1 MSSID
6 AFYEKHAAQPK
17 QSLREQ
23 QAGSEHYAQATATLQ
38 AESNRKT
45 GAAGADLHTLTIVGH
60 DDGQTGRRHHIEKN
74 ETLSEIAAREF
85 NLHDWKSI
93 NAKVLEIAA
102 LNHLADPDKIKAGK
116 DLNLNGSTTQ
126 ATDAHQ
132 EHKTGRPDTSTTD
145 GSNSNAQAKL
155 QHREGEHHQSRS
167 DAENK
172 TDNTGIHIEKSD
184 KSGQKSQEQ
193 DQSGKGQEKTDK
205 GLKPQEQGQE
215 QNKPSEQNTDAPE
228 TPRQKA
234 LKEYVQE
241 HDRMLALAKEKIKDP
256 GDQNQFATSVRQF
269 ESRLT
274 DMAKSYEQQGM
285 NREDAEIRALK
296 EAQKTYEQVN
306 RMLEAKDNPNLP
318 VTQQQRITLAEQTM
332 QHAASPTT
340 IDQGQHR
347 TCTVNSVESRMYTSA
362 PSEAARMVAD
372 LATTGEYTT
381 TKDRVKVTLNK
392 DDLKPD
398 AEATKAEK
406 VDGSRDHASQL
417 FQIGAVN
424 VWYAGHEPNLRYEQ
438 RKIDPTLTPPD
449 TGERIVD
456 YSSNP
461 PEAKR
466 PGFFARLTGSKDD
479 QYNRPGLTSEKIV
492 YVGDQIEGGKSH
504 DWQLERGTN
513 VKSYEELESK
523 LKDAKEHGKLPLVVT
538 VHTGNEPFYTDS
550 GEGAAGGSGGWH
562 SLTITDYKAGPPAS
576 VAVDNQWGTS
586 SDHLGDKRISLR
598 DMYNA
603 MSSPE
608 AAAAEMEKDLP
619 KDGTPHNRQQQF
631 EALEVARINHA
642 AGKMTDEEFAK
653 TIAKEMSDMHTNGFD
668 ARTKD
673 KVTQLIQSLPCETQ
687 LDLLKTGK
695 TDGVFDD
702 ANMAYQ
708 LARVAHKVRQAFD
721 DESTPHTSERLAQ
734 IRHLTKRVG
743 EMKDELPQTYQ
754 EQFQDYMSQWHKI
767 DQASSK

>member
-1 MSSID
+1 MD
-6 AFYEKHAAQPK
+6 AFYEKHTAQPK

-38 AESNRKT
+38 AENNRKN

-60 DDGQTGRRHHIEKN
+60 VDGQTNRRHHIEKN

-85 NLHDWKSI
+85 HLHDWKSI
-93 NAKVLEIAA
+93 QTKVNELAA

-116 DLNLNGSTTQ
+116 ELNLQVSTAQEADGHPAQQIDRANTAASDHSDTRAQ
-126 ATDAHQ
+126 SKAQ
-132 EHKTGRPDTSTTD
+132 EH
-145 GSNSNAQAKL
+145 
-155 QHREGEHHQSRS
+155 E
-167 DAENK
+167 
-172 TDNTGIHIEKSD
+172 DNQIHSEKSD
-184 KSGQKSQEQ
+184 KSSGQKSQDQ
-193 DQSGKGQEKTDK
+193 DQSGKSQEKTDK
-205 GLKPQEQGQE
+205 GPKPQEKEQE
-215 QNKPSEQNTDAPE
+215 QNKPSEQNTEATE

-241 HDRMLALAKEKIKDP
+241 HDHMLALAKEKIKDP
-256 GDQNQFATSVRQF
+256 GEQNQFATSVRQF

-285 NREDAEIRALK
+285 SHEEAQIRALK

-306 RMLEAKDNPNLP
+306 RLIEAKDNPNLP
-318 VTQQQRITLAEQTM
+318 VTQQQRVTLAEQTM
-332 QHAASPTT
+332 QHAASPTA

-347 TCTVNSVESRMYTSA
+347 TCAVNSVESRMYTST

-381 TKDRVKVTLNK
+381 TKDNVKVTLNK

-398 AEATKAEK
+398 AEAAKAGK

-461 PEAKR
+461 PEEKR
-466 PGFFARLTGSKDD
+466 PGFFARLTGTKEDA
-479 QYNRPGLTSEKIV
+479 YNQPRMTAEKIV

-562 SLTITDYKAGPPAS
+562 SVTITDYKAGPPAS

-586 SDHLGDKRISLR
+586 SDHLGDKRIPLR

-603 MSSPE
+603 MGSPE

-653 TIAKEMSDMHTNGFD
+653 TIAKEMSDMHSNGFD

-673 KVTQLIQSLPCETQ
+673 KVTQLLKSLPCETQ
-687 LDLLKTGK
+687 MDLLKTGK
-695 TDGVFDD
+695 SDGVFDD
-702 ANMAYQ
+702 GNMAYE
-708 LARVAHKVRQAFD
+708 LARIAHKVRQAFD
-721 DESTPHTSERLAQ
+721 DESQPHTSERLAQ
-734 IRHLTKRVG
+734 IRNLTKAVG
-743 EMKDELPQTYQ
+743 EMKDQLPQAYQ
-754 EQFQDYMSQWHKI
+754 EQFQNYMSQWHKI
-767 DQASSK
+767 DLESTKSNK